1 MSDLIEDDDGKLRL
15 SSGAFYDPVDRRPW
29 YEKMW
34 WRLGFHDAHAPRPGD
49 AEHWIVT
56 GVHIRLSQL
65 DRLRVL
71 LSGRLHVEV
80 CVATEHDAGRTSSQS
95 SAAVTRPRCGPP

>member
-15 SSGAFYDPVDRRPW
+15 SSGAFYDAVDRRPW
-29 YEKMW
+29 HEKMW
-34 WRLGFHDAHAPRPGD
+34 QRLGFHNAHASRPD
-49 AEHWIVT
+49 HSEHWIIT
-56 GVHIRLSQL
+56 GIHVRLSRL

-80 CVATEHDAGRTSSQS
+80 CVSTEHDAGRTVSQS
-95 SAAVTRPRCGPP
+95 SAAVTRPRRGPP